1 MTPSGVQKE
10 RIQPE
15 DIFVLDVHGNML
27 SVPSRKPGTLRAPK
41 LSECSPLFLVAF
53 RHRKAGAVLHSHDMS
68 CNLVSALCEGRSEWR
83 IRKQEMIKGIVGHGY
98 MDELVIPIIENTPHE
113 HELTASLEDAV
124 LRYPKAVGVL
134 VRHHGVYVWGGSWEE
149 AKRHG
154 ECLHY
159 LFELSLRL
167 CHLSKSMEGV
177 PAAPSA
183 AASDSSSG
191 GRTLI
196 DANVGSSSKRARTSD
211 VPSDKSV
218 ILKASSYKAIL
229 LDIEGT
235 TTPITFVKDV
245 MFPFA
250 ASHVE
255 EYLQRTWSSDMTA
268 HDVSALRA
276 QYLVEKKEGF
286 LDLPTIPSFNSE
298 AFAPGAAGMLSDT
311 VAYVHWSISKD
322 RKVKALKD
330 LQGRI
335 WNDGFVSGQLI
346 AQVFEDVPR
355 FLESMQ
361 RAGVPVCI
369 YSSGSRQAQKLLFAH
384 SERGNLRPFLS
395 AYFDTSVGHKR
406 SAESYTEIY
415 NTLNVDTPSQIL
427 FVTDIYEEAVA
438 ASQAGLDAVLSV
450 RPGNAP
456 LPDSNTFKTIT
467 SFDDL

>member
-15 DIFVLDVHGNML
+15 DIFVLDVHGTML

-68 CNLVSALCEGRSEWR
+68 CNLVSAMCEGRSEWR

-98 MDELVIPIIENTPHE
+98 LDELVIPIIENTPYE

-159 LFELSLRL
+159 LFEISLRL
-167 CHLSKSMEGV
+167 CHLSKSME
-177 PAAPSA
+177 PAPAPVRPGAGADRSA
-183 AASDSSSG
+183 GHTLLDAA
-191 GRTLI
+191 
-196 DANVGSSSKRARTSD
+196 VGSASKRARISD
-211 VPSDKSV
+211 VGNDKSEV
-218 ILKASSYKAIL
+218 SKASSYKAIL

-255 EYLQRTWSSDMTA
+255 GYLQRTWSSEMTT
-268 HDVSALRA
+268 HDINALRA
-276 QYLVEKKEGF
+276 QYLADKKEGVA
-286 LDLPTIPSFNSE
+286 DVPQCSSFDSE
-298 AFAPGAAGMLSDT
+298 TFAPAAADVLPDAVS
-311 VAYVHWSISKD
+311 YVHWSISKD

-346 AQVFEDVPR
+346 AQVYEDVPR
-355 FLESMQ
+355 FLESM
-361 RAGVPVCI
+361 RSAGVPVCI
-369 YSSGSRQAQKLLFAH
+369 YSSGSRQAQKLLFEH

-415 NTLNVDTPSQIL
+415 NTLNVDSPSEIL

-438 ASQAGLDAVLSV
+438 AAQAGLHVVLSV
-450 RPGNAP
+450 RPGNTP
-456 LPDSNTFKTIT
+456 LPGANAFKTIT
-467 SFDDL
+467 SFDEL